1 MPTLSARKTGH
12 LINRIFNTKKIKM
25 ENKDKDMSQ
34 GQNANGVVTVNDEN
48 NPTREERDRAIPN
61 EPDTDRLRSERQSVR
76 DAEQKGE
83 SV

>member
-1 MPTLSARKTGH
+1 MNKRKTMD
-12 LINRIFNTKKIKM
+12 NKKQ
-25 ENKDKDMSQ
+25 ETTQ

-48 NPTREERDRAIPN
+48 NPTRDERDRAIPN

-76 DAEQKGE
+76 DAGQKGE

>member
-1 MPTLSARKTGH
+1 MPTSSARRTVRW
-12 LINRIFNTKKIKM
+12 ITRIYNRKQEIM
-25 ENKDKDMSQ
+25 ENKDQESKAN
-34 GQNANGVVTVNDEN
+34 GANGVVTVNDDN

-76 DAEQKGE
+76 DAEQKGQ